1 MPTTGT
7 RFIYVILDKVE
18 EILDDS
24 FYQEMLE
31 ISPEFMKKFQHDFKV
46 SPTALLYP
54 RCIIIVEQT
63 PKTVTKLNG
72 HLLNILQIFFSIL
85 SWKFCLRRYQIYL
98 SLKLTSGPLE
108 FMKFGQ
114 ICYSVFK
121 NLTTALL
128 LNRILEFWL
137 PRDQYI
143 PGAQKAYEP
152 RTL

>member
-1 MPTTGT
+1 MISKFHL
-7 RFIYVILDKVE
+7 RRYCILDAS
-18 EILDDS
+18 L
-24 FYQEMLE
+24 
-31 ISPEFMKKFQHDFKV
+31 
-46 SPTALLYP
+46 
-54 RCIIIVEQT
+54 
-63 PKTVTKLNG
+63 
-72 HLLNILQIFFSIL
+72 LLNKRPKRSLNLMDIFCTFYNYFFFSIL

-128 LNRILEFWL
+128 LFMIVLEVVGNSNRILEFWL

-143 PGAQKAYEP
+143 PGAQKAYEL

>member
-1 MPTTGT
+1 
-7 RFIYVILDKVE
+7 
-18 EILDDS
+18 
-24 FYQEMLE
+24 MLE

-72 HLLNILQIFFSIL
+72 HLLNILQFFFFSIL
-85 SWKFCLRRYQIYL
+85 SWKFCLRRYQTYL

-128 LNRILEFWL
+128 LFMIVLEVVGNSNRILEFWL

-143 PGAQKAYEP
+143 PGAQKAY
-152 RTL
+152 

>member
-1 MPTTGT
+1 MKK
-7 RFIYVILDKVE
+7 FLI
-18 EILDDS
+18 DS

-72 HLLNILQIFFSIL
+72 HLLNILQFFFSIL

-114 ICYSVFK
+114 ICYCFQNFDYGTPTQQNSWILVTPGSVYSRGPK
-121 NLTTALL
+121 SVRAPYAL
-128 LNRILEFWL
+128 R
-137 PRDQYI
+137 YS
-143 PGAQKAYEP
+143 
-152 RTL
+152 

>member
-72 HLLNILQIFFSIL
+72 HLLNILQFFFSIL

-114 ICYSVFK
+114 ICYCFQNFDYGTPTQQNS
-121 NLTTALL
+121 
-128 LNRILEFWL
+128 
-137 PRDQYI
+137 
-143 PGAQKAYEP
+143 
-152 RTL
+152 